1 MQDYIV
7 KISTN
12 IVYIKD
18 FLLKLI
24 LWIYFTNLENEKNTL
39 NI

>member
-18 FLLKLI
+18 FLFKFI
-24 LWIYFTNLENEKNTL
+24 LWVYFTNLENEKNTL